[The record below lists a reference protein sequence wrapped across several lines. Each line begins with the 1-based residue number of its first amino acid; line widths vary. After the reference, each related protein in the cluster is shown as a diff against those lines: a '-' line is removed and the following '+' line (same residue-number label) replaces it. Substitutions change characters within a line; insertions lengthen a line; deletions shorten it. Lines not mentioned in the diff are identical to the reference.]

1 VSVKLAFKSKPHL
14 RKRPV
19 IAFFDF
25 PDVFEDFYPHYG
37 VNQQAFAT
45 TWADTAN
52 HAWLALVQKEIGD
65 VIWYVFSLNPAL
77 SEARHKIVGCT
88 IKFLPSSLLHRWS
101 WRKFYSINL
110 DWEWRHA
117 HKLFRTYATLASYVA
132 VISLPF
138 IKALWRDRPD
148 MIFVQDYATGRFDML
163 LFFAGML
170 NIPLLA
176 FHSGSRPEAYLGRVI
191 KRWTIPRADWLFP
204 SGRNELEMLVNRYRV
219 SRNRLGIIRP
229 PIDPEVF
236 RPLDRTAACRSLNLD
251 PSRRYLL
258 FVGRLDDKVKRVSTI
273 IQTFSHFTEKHPDV
287 DLLIVGEG
295 GDGVRLRCMGETKA
309 PGRVRFLGWIS
320 SSETK
325 VAVYNVAECLCLISW
340 REASPAVIS
349 EAFACGTPV
358 LASQVGGIEDLVKE
372 GKTGW
377 LVKAGDD
384 EALRGKFEFILENPT
399 ALDAMRRTVRE
410 VAQREVSSIAVTNA
424 LKKGF
429 CAVGVQRD

>member
-1 VSVKLAFKSKPHL
+1 MRRQPAVPNSQTP
-14 RKRPV
+14 RQRPV
-19 IAFFDF
+19 IAFFDYH
-25 PDVFEDFYPHYG
+25 DVFEDFYPHYG
-37 VNQQAFAT
+37 VDQRLFST

-65 VIWYVFSLNPAL
+65 VIWYVFSLRPEL
-77 SEARHKIVGCT
+77 SEARHEVVGCT
-88 IKFLPSSLLHRWS
+88 IKFLPSSLFHRWL
-101 WRKFYSINL
+101 WRKFYLTNS
-110 DWEWRHA
+110 DWWRRHA
-117 HKLFRTYATLASYVA
+117 HNLFRTYATIASYVA
-132 VISLPF
+132 TISLPF
-138 IKALWRDRPD
+138 IKALWLNRPD
-148 MIFVQDYATGRFDML
+148 VIFVQDYATGRFDIL
-163 LFFAGML
+163 LFIAEML

-176 FHSGSRPEAYLGRVI
+176 FHSGSRPEAYLGRVM

-204 SGRNELEMLVNRYRV
+204 SGRNELEMLANRYRV

-236 RPLDRTAACRSLNLD
+236 RPLDRTSACRSLNLD
-251 PSRRYLL
+251 PSRRYIL
-258 FVGRLDDKVKRVSTI
+258 FVGRLDDKVKRVSSI

-287 DLLIVGEG
+287 DFLIVGDGE
-295 GDGVRLRCMGETKA
+295 DGVSLRRMGETEA
-309 PGRVRFLGWIS
+309 PGRVRFLDWIS
-320 SSETK
+320 SIEIK

-384 EALRGKFEFILENPT
+384 EALRAKFEFILENPT
-399 ALDAMRRTVRE
+399 ALYAMRPTIRE
-410 VAQREVSSIAVTNA
+410 VAQREVSSIVVTND

-429 CAVGVQRD
+429 CAVGGQRD